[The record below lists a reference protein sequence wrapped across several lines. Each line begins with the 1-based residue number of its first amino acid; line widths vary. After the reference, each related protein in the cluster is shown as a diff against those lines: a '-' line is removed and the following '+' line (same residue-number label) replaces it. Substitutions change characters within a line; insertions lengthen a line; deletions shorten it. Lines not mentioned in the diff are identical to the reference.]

1 MKRRDLLAA
10 LPALAVVRH
19 ASAETARVRVAF
31 VSPATS
37 VNRMNMAAGGLYAG
51 VLGELRRLG
60 YAEGEALTVER
71 YSADGRVE
79 RLSGI
84 VQTVVASKPD
94 CIFAQS
100 SETALLF
107 KAATTT
113 IPIVTYA
120 NNPVDRGLIASMAR
134 PGGNITGFAASPGVE
149 FVGKRLQY
157 LHEAA
162 PKATRI
168 GFLSPKGEWDELI
181 TPALA
186 QIQQGGLELL
196 GGADSGLTR
205 EIDYRRFFATMAQRK
220 MEALV
225 VSDTTDNARNV
236 ELIQSH
242 IHRAQ
247 LPAIYPWRL
256 AQRYGGLMSYGV
268 DTLASGAGLG
278 DYIVR
283 ILKGA
288 NPADLP
294 YQQPTKFELV
304 LNLVAARQMKLRFPQ
319 SLLAR
324 ADETLE

>member
-1 MKRRDLLAA
+1 MRRRALLVT
-10 LPALAVVRH
+10 LPALTLVRGV
-19 ASAETARVRVAF
+19 SAQTKRARLAI
-31 VSPATS
+31 VSPAISTGQ
-37 VNRMNMAAGGLYAG
+37 MNQAAGGLFAG

-60 YAEGEALTVER
+60 YAEGETLVVER
-71 YSADGRVE
+71 YSADGHSE
-79 RLSGI
+79 RLPAI
-84 VQTVVASKPD
+84 VRDVLASQPD
-94 CIFAQS
+94 CILAQA
-100 SETALLF
+100 SETAILL

-120 NNPVDRGLIASMAR
+120 NNPVDHGLIATFAR
-134 PGGNITGFAASPGVE
+134 PGGNVTGFAASPGAQI
-149 FVGKRLQY
+149 VGKRLQF

-168 GFLSPKGEWDELI
+168 GFLSSKDEWEQSLA
-181 TPALA
+181 PAVG
-186 QIQQGGLELL
+186 QIQQGALELL
-196 GGADSGLTR
+196 GAASGALGS
-205 EIDYRRFFATMAQRK
+205 EADYRRFFVAMAEQG

-225 VSDTTDNARNV
+225 VADTPENVREVGFIQAQVQKAR
-236 ELIQSH
+236 
-242 IHRAQ
+242 

-256 AQRYGGLMSYGV
+256 ALRRGGLMSYGV

-278 DYIVR
+278 DYIAR

-294 YQQPTKFELV
+294 YQQPTQFELV
-304 LNLVAARQMKLRFPQ
+304 LNLVAARQLRLKFPQ